1 MVFKSKKDIWM
12 GIIIWLMII
21 LFLKFLYD
29 SIVAFSI
36 IGIVISIIL
45 TIFVGLIWFY
55 TRYSINN
62 DVLVIRYGIIKMSVN
77 IQDITT
83 ISKTTNPFVS
93 PALSIY
99 RLEISYSKF
108 KTVQISPKNEELFM
122 EQLKMINPEIT
133 TK

>member
-1 MVFKSKKDIWM
+1 MFKSKKDIWM